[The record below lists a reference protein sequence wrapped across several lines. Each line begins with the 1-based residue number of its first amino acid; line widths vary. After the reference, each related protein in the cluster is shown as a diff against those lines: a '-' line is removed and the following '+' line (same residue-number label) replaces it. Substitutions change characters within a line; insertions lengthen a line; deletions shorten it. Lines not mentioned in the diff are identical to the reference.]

1 MNEDSFEKF
10 TNRRKNKQSN
20 FGKKQQNRNKRGD
33 RHAKKQQLNDSIYRK
48 DFD

>member
-10 TNRRKNKQSN
+10 THRRKNKQSN

-48 DFD
+48 DID